1 MDCNSVETTDTDM
14 ILFEELQHSVYSVYN
29 IALFQSRN
37 NPTSCNK
44 LILLYS
50 SLRWSAKDT
59 ALWNINVILVLD
71 YYPTIV
77 PAELVLAIHVWG
89 IQICP
94 IVPHQAG
101 PVGLVVGEVPAER
114 VVAGEERDSDDDEDY
129 FSSYLTHF
137 KAQEVREGTEENVVG
152 LNKATLLLEG

>member
-1 MDCNSVETTDTDM
+1 M
-14 ILFEELQHSVYSVYN
+14 IS
-29 IALFQSRN
+29 I
-37 NPTSCNK
+37 
-44 LILLYS
+44 
-50 SLRWSAKDT
+50 
-59 ALWNINVILVLD
+59 
-71 YYPTIV
+71 TIV
-77 PAELVLAIHVWG
+77 PTELVLAIHVTG

-114 VVAGEERDSDDDEDY
+114 VVAGKERDSDDGEDY